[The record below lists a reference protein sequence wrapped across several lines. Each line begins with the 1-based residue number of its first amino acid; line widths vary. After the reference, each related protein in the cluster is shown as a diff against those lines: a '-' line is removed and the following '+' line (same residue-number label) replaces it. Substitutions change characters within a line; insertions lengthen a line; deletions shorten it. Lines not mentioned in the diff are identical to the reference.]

1 MIIQE
6 FVKLAQLARPA
17 TLFVG
22 KIELEKMRRIYANF
36 ITQEGSKFFFN
47 GILVIEVNL
56 ESYCS
61 YVRNHDITRLDE
73 RA

>member
-22 KIELEKMRRIYANF
+22 KIELEKMRRIYSNF